1 MDDIF
6 DNILLKERK
15 EKLQDKKRKRIDNKY
30 QEIVDVFKDK
40 IAQIIIIDAE
50 SYIHN
55 DSYCYDNVSDFEHIF
70 DEKEE
75 ILPFLKEIH
84 GYLKDEDIIRNLKLC
99 PDMQFLYEN
108 GFLKIDDYEIS
119 LDQQKFVIFKLLEK
133 HLIFDLIKI
142 VLHFC

>member
-15 EKLQDKKRKRIDNKY
+15 EKLQDKKRKRINNKY
-30 QEIVDVFKDK
+30 QEICDAVKDK

-50 SYIHN
+50 DMIH
-55 DSYCYDNVSDFEHIF
+55 DDTYCFDYVVRFEEVL
-70 DEKEE
+70 DCE
-75 ILPFLKEIH
+75 LPDFLKAI
-84 GYLKDEDIIRNLKLC
+84 YASLKDEDIIRNLKFC

-108 GFLKIDDYEIS
+108 GFLKIEDYEIS
-119 LDQQKFVIFKLLEK
+119 LDQQKFIIFKLLEK